1 MQGCHYGP
9 VNWTALARAVTARR
23 VELGHDTQKAFAK
36 ASQISLRTIN
46 DLELGERASYSGS
59 TLARLE
65 RALGWPAGRVDEILA
80 AGAAPLPPVSAAEI
94 ARQLARDDFVLTALI
109 AQSGLSAVATFRL
122 NLRIR
127 ALREQQAVALVL
139 KVADWLREA
148 GGHVPDPVW
157 PPLWLQELIDQ
168 QDAAES

>member
-1 MQGCHYGP
+1 MQGCHYGG

-36 ASQISLRTIN
+36 ASEISLRTIN
-46 DLELGERASYSGS
+46 DLEVGERDSYSAS

-65 RALGWPAGRVDEILA
+65 RALGWPAGRVEEILA
-80 AGAAPLPPVSAAEI
+80 AGTAPLPPSPSAE
-94 ARQLARDDFVLTALI
+94 LARDDFVLTALI
-109 AQSGLSAVATFRL
+109 AQSGLSPVDTFRV

-127 ALREQQAVALVL
+127 ALREQQAITLIL
-139 KVADWLREA
+139 KTAEWLREA

-157 PPLWLQELIDQ
+157 PPMWLQELIDQ
-168 QDAAES
+168 QDQAET